1 MHDTHRI
8 LGTVSL
14 FHLFNDGAIS
24 VIPLLFPIFK
34 IIFDLSYTQIGIIT
48 SAGLAISLISQLL
61 IGRISDKKNYREL
74 LLVGILLLSV
84 SMLFFTTVQ
93 GFLSVLLAMFV
104 LRFSSSFF
112 HPLGIGLISRTF
124 KNRNLDSAMGIQSAF
139 GDLGAFLAVL
149 TTLYIA
155 ELNGWQFPFFIWAVL
170 GVLIL
175 LMGIVL
181 TRKTDE
187 TLFRYNHQT
196 NQKQTISEAYHEWKK
211 IMKNMLLFVPLF
223 IISGAIWGVTVS
235 YLPLYLDETTDLF
248 LPTIGLIVSL
258 WIGTGTIISF
268 LYGRIQQ
275 VVGRRKLLTISYLLT
290 GISSLLLITFSSI
303 PLIISMVF
311 LLGFS
316 SFLTFPAL
324 FSFISEMTHESVEGK
339 TFGYTFTLQ
348 LGGGTAFLFFSG
360 IVADILGIWVPFA
373 LLGVSGLLASMLL
386 LATMDTKMLKNQ

>member
-1 MHDTHRI
+1 
-8 LGTVSL
+8 
-14 FHLFNDGAIS
+14 
-24 VIPLLFPIFK
+24 
-34 IIFDLSYTQIGIIT
+34 
-48 SAGLAISLISQLL
+48 
-61 IGRISDKKNYREL
+61 
-74 LLVGILLLSV
+74 
-84 SMLFFTTVQ
+84 
-93 GFLSVLLAMFV
+93 
-104 LRFSSSFF
+104 
-112 HPLGIGLISRTF
+112 LGIGLISRTF
-124 KNRNLDSAMGIQSAF
+124 KNRNLDSAMGFQSAF

-155 ELNGWQFPFFIWAVL
+155 ELKGWQFPFFIWAVL

-175 LMGIVL
+175 LTGIVL

-187 TLFRYNHQT
+187 TLFRYIHQT
-196 NQKQTISEAYHEWKK
+196 NQKQTMSEAYQEWKK
-211 IMKNMLLFVPLF
+211 IMKNMLLYVPLF
-223 IISGAIWGVTVS
+223 IISGAVWGVTIS
-235 YLPLYLDETTDLF
+235 YLPLYLDETTELF

-268 LYGRIQQ
+268 LYGRIQE

-290 GISSLLLITFSSI
+290 GISSLLLITVSSI

-348 LGGGTAFLFFSG
+348 LGGGTVFLFFSG

-373 LLGVSGLLASMLL
+373 LLGVSGLFASILL
-386 LATMDTKMLKNQ
+386 LATVDTKILKNK